1 MHYESYLS
9 IKDPQIPLATMP
21 CVVYPLEGSEDL
33 YYLSSLLP
41 NTYLMGQAN
50 LWDLL
55 VPNYHYHAC
64 LKEAAECNLVSSQS
78 RLINH
83 LNVYKKENL

>member
-9 IKDPQIPLATMP
+9 IKDPQIPLATTP

-55 VPNYHYHAC
+55 VPNYHAC
-64 LKEAAECNLVSSQS
+64 LKRPQS
-78 RLINH
+78 AI
-83 LNVYKKENL
+83 